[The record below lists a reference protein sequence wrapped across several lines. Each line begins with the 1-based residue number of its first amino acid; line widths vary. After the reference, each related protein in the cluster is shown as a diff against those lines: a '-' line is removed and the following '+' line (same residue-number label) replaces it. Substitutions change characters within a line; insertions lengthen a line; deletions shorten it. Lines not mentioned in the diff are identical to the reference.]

1 MLRSKMRLRIL
12 ASALPLVLAGVFAR
26 AEWLPSPR
34 PCITVGET
42 TVEIAPLPWQA
53 QLNVSFTADP
63 ALATVR
69 VQLVD
74 GPEAADFAFADD
86 MDSEEAGACAGTA
99 MTRLV
104 AIASTA
110 APTEPV
116 IYLSQDGG
124 ADYRIYVRSNR
135 FTAREAAALI
145 VGASGGHP
153 RMAAA
158 SL

>member
-1 MLRSKMRLRIL
+1 MLRSKLRFKIL

-26 AEWLPSPR
+26 AEWLPAPR

-42 TVEIAPLPWQA
+42 AVEIAPLPWQA
-53 QLNVSFTADP
+53 QLNVSFTTDP
-63 ALATVR
+63 ARATVR

-74 GPEAADFAFADD
+74 GPEAADFVFVDD
-86 MDSEEAGACAGTA
+86 VDSDEASACAGTS

-104 AIASTA
+104 AIAATA

-116 IYLSQDGG
+116 IYLSQDDG
-124 ADYRIYVRSNR
+124 ADYRIFVRSNR

-158 SL
+158 AL